1 MQGIYAITTV
11 LLLARTISI
20 NTEGNSSGFYIFL
33 RNVMNYNLEVG
44 VTTK

>member
-1 MQGIYAITTV
+1 MKQGIYAITTV
-11 LLLARTISI
+11 LLAKTISI